1 MKKNFIAVVLTISMS
16 LIIFATATAQQGPDE
31 VDVIDTSGA
40 WRLPFDGT
48 KKITDGPL
56 EDLHTGK
63 SAEAI
68 DYLHPNAV
76 SYQVLAPAN
85 GTVQDI
91 FSPSASS
98 GFGWLVRINH
108 GGTTSFFA
116 HLDGNQIYVTQ
127 GANVKQGELIAMT
140 GNSGNGAGYHLHFEA
155 RTSVTTGTVQS
166 GNASPVRSL
175 PGNWWNTWYSPPPNF
190 QHDAS
195 QPSGGA
201 QYPEIA
207 TRPTTTSAGARHLS
221 NQQSPLGVPAGWTS
235 NFSPSQITL
244 HFGAAPNTPNTNW
257 ATTFYAY
264 ELRQNCN
271 CWPLIINT
279 TASSAAA
286 NIGSFNQSL
295 PNGQHT
301 FQAEDYNAQMGTSN
315 NQRYWEALPENTASQ
330 IPHLVATFRPDTDS
344 TTLEFCS
351 SNADKYKIFEDHGAG
366 SSTTYRGPGCS
377 ILVHRQLGGTNH
389 YAVSARLNGVW
400 TPVSQWLIVQY

>member
-1 MKKNFIAVVLTISMS
+1 
-16 LIIFATATAQQGPDE
+16 
-31 VDVIDTSGA
+31 VIDTSGA

-68 DYLHPNAV
+68 DCLHPNAV

-166 GNASPVRSL
+166 SNASPVRSL
-175 PGNWWNTWYSPPPNF
+175 PGNWWNTWYSPPPNFQHDASQPSGGLFLCRKKCRTLAPNF

-257 ATTFYAY
+257 ATH
-264 ELRQNCN
+264 L
-271 CWPLIINT
+271 
-279 TASSAAA
+279 SS
-286 NIGSFNQSL
+286 
-295 PNGQHT
+295 
-301 FQAEDYNAQMGTSN
+301 
-315 NQRYWEALPENTASQ
+315 R
-330 IPHLVATFRPDTDS
+330 
-344 TTLEFCS
+344 
-351 SNADKYKIFEDHGAG
+351 
-366 SSTTYRGPGCS
+366 
-377 ILVHRQLGGTNH
+377 
-389 YAVSARLNGVW
+389 RL
-400 TPVSQWLIVQY
+400 